1 MKNLARSLGYLS
13 MVFAIA
19 LLAGCVA
26 SPAGPGGPYYSGSQP
41 PAVGTGG
48 GGYLTVGPQDRLYVL
63 HVDDRTPLGLYNL
76 PQSTNLLYQKG
87 YDQVGR
93 EREADF
99 ALDVSFSSYTRD
111 NPEQRAGQMV
121 GGALLGAATGAIIG
135 GAVGSPGRG
144 AAIGAGSGAA
154 LGLVAPAGAAVVQV
168 DIRTRSLRDGTVSS
182 ESATVDLAHVPPHD
196 FQRVIDIQV
205 SRMLQSLPAR

>member
-13 MVFAIA
+13 IVFAVA

-26 SPAGPGGPYYSGSQP
+26 SPAGPGGPYYSVSQP
-41 PAVGTGG
+41 PAGGPG

-63 HVDDRTPLGLYNL
+63 RIDDRTPLGLSNL
-76 PQSTNLLYQKG
+76 PDAMNALYQKG

-99 ALDVSFSSYTRD
+99 VLDISFNSYTRD

-121 GGALLGAATGAIIG
+121 GGAVLGAATGAIIG
-135 GAVGSPGRG
+135 GALGSPGRG

-154 LGLVAPAGAAVVQV
+154 LGLVAPAGAAMVQV

-196 FQRVIDIQV
+196 FQRVIDMQV
-205 SRMLQSLPAR
+205 SRMLQGLPSK